1 MYIERNLSYTNP
13 SMKKGLLLILSL
25 LLPTLV
31 MAGTVGKDAAMKKA
45 RSFMD
50 SRNGAKTRSVQ
61 AELQLAAAQEG
72 YYIFNVSR
80 QGGFVIVS
88 SDDCAPDILGYADSG
103 TIDPDNMPDNMKA
116 WLQGYADQISWMKAN
131 GAKPWQQTMTRGG
144 ARNAISPLLT
154 SHWTQNAPYNNQTP
168 TYVITYTDNTTET
181 KHYVTGCVATAVGQI
196 MYYSKWPTGNTKAI
210 PEYKPDNSGG
220 TSFPT
225 LPALGATMFDW
236 LKMGDRMTDSDD
248 GAKEVAKLMKYI
260 GTAVQMNYAKDGSGA
275 NDGVAIKAMKN
286 YFGYTNATY
295 LERNKFSYSEWI
307 DIIYS
312 ELSAGRPVL
321 YGGQSTGGGHAF
333 VCDGYAEDDLFH
345 INWGWNNGQDG
356 YFRLSALKPEDEGI
370 GGSTTGDGYRMMQD
384 IGVGLANPDFTA
396 SYPSGEFTNPTLTV
410 VSVTPTNLTAN
421 QANDITITIQNESTT
436 EVFHDN
442 ITVALMKNKDDI
454 LQNLAGTTVDIEPG
468 KIKDITLSVTP
479 TYFGTSIPLAVFNGY
494 FGGTKLK
501 TVNVTIAEGSGS
513 GTPTETSNDVELTF
527 SVKVI
532 NLSSDGKYILG
543 DKAKLAITATNNDNK
558 NYSGYIGYYL
568 DWSMSGYNGT
578 GSGYVSTTV
587 AANSSKTVEKE
598 LDFKQF
604 VQNLIAKG
612 LPATSD
618 YTTGSY
624 TFQASY
630 NKAGSFTQNEA
641 SKTDTYGCK
650 PGLTYYNAAGELM
663 YDIATATYTAPTDA
677 KLVDLRGQT
686 TVNSITPSQNPNC
699 LYLLDESAT
708 APSGLT
714 TNIVKGT
721 SSASI
726 TLQDGYD
733 LFAPFDITASQ
744 ISYTRKITTPYTVTS
759 GKSKGWTTIC
769 LPFDVT
775 TIKADGTAIDW
786 FKNSSDKGKDFWL
799 AEFKSDDASRVT
811 FDYASEMKAYT
822 PYIIAVPG
830 DQWGREY
837 DLTGKTLTFSG
848 TNATIKSAPK
858 ATVSGSNFKFSGA
871 LNKQSLTDVYALN
884 AEGNKFE
891 NGNSTVDAFRA
902 YFAPGTISYA
912 PKSFDIVF
920 GDGGATG
927 ISTVTSQTE
936 IPAIVYDL
944 TGKKVGIATEIDQL
958 PRGIYIVNGK
968 KIIK

>member
-1 MYIERNLSYTNP
+1 MYIKRNLSYTNP

-131 GAKPWQQTMTRGG
+131 GAKSWQQTMTRGG

-168 TYVITYTDNTTET
+168 TYEIEYTDNTKET

-210 PEYKPDNSGG
+210 PAYTPDNSGG

-225 LPALGATMFDW
+225 LPALGATKFDW
-236 LKMGDRMTDSDD
+236 SKMGDRMTDSDA
-248 GAKEVAKLMKYI
+248 GADEVAKLMKYI

-275 NDGVAIKAMKN
+275 NDGVAIEAMKD

-295 LERNKFSYSEWI
+295 LERDKFSYSEWI

-312 ELSAGRPVL
+312 ELAAGRPVF

-370 GGSTTGDGYRMMQD
+370 GGSTTGDGYRMWQD
-384 IGVGLANPDFTA
+384 IGVGLAKPDFTA
-396 SYPSGEFTNPTLTV
+396 SYPTGAATNPTLTV
-410 VSVTPTNLTAN
+410 ESVTPDNLTAN

-436 EVFHDN
+436 EAFHDN
-442 ITVALMKNKDDI
+442 ITVALMESETTI

-468 KIKDITLSVTP
+468 KTKEITLSVTP
-479 TYFGTSIPLAVFNGY
+479 TYIGTSIPLAVFNGY

-513 GTPTETSNDVELTF
+513 ETPAETSNDVELTF
-527 SVKVI
+527 SVKV
-532 NLSSDGKYILG
+532 NNALTESGTNYILG
-543 DKAKLAITATNNDNK
+543 NKVKATVTVTNSTETAYK
-558 NYSGYIGYYL
+558 GFIGLYL
-568 DWSMSGYNGT
+568 WVWDEHGN
-578 GSGYVSTTV
+578 GSGSGSYAGRIIEAKSNKEIDFEYDVSEGGKYSLTPFYYKGGTNKSNQVEDRADIYKFYVATPAVTYY
-587 AANSSKTVEKE
+587 AAN
-598 LDFKQF
+598 
-604 VQNLIAKG
+604 
-612 LPATSD
+612 
-618 YTTGSY
+618 
-624 TFQASY
+624 
-630 NKAGSFTQNEA
+630 
-641 SKTDTYGCK
+641 
-650 PGLTYYNAAGELM
+650 GELK
-663 YDIATATYTAPTDA
+663 YAKATRTYTAPTDA
-677 KLVDLRGQT
+677 KVVDLRGQT
-686 TVNSITPSQNPNC
+686 TVTSIKPSKNPNC

-708 APSGLT
+708 APNGLT

-721 SSASI
+721 SSESI

-775 TIKADGTAIDW
+775 TIKADDTTIDW
-786 FKNSSDKGKDFWL
+786 FHSITDKGKDFWL
-799 AEFKSDDASRVT
+799 AEFKSDGASSVT
-811 FDYASEMKAYT
+811 FDYTSQLKAYT

-830 DQWGREY
+830 SQWGREY

-871 LNKQSLTDVYALN
+871 LKQQSLTDVFALN

-891 NGNSTVDAFRA
+891 GGNSTVDAFRA

-936 IPAIVYDL
+936 SPAIVYDL

-958 PRGIYIVNGK
+958 PRGIYIINGK

>member
-25 LLPTLV
+25 LLPALV

-131 GAKPWQQTMTRGG
+131 GAKSWQQPMTRGG

-168 TYVITYTDNTTET
+168 TYVTDNTKET

-196 MYYSKWPTGNTKAI
+196 MYYSKWPTGNTTAI
-210 PEYKPDNSGG
+210 PGYTPEDSSY
-220 TSFPT
+220 PT
-225 LPALGATMFDW
+225 LPNLDATTFDW
-236 LKMGDRMTDSDD
+236 SKMGDRMTDSDD
-248 GAKEVAKLMKYI
+248 EAKEVAKLMKYI
-260 GTAVQMNYAKDGSGA
+260 GTAVQMNYAEDGSGA
-275 NDGVAIKAMKN
+275 NDAVAVDAMKN

-295 LERNKFSYSEWI
+295 LERKKFTYSEWI

-312 ELSAGRPVL
+312 ELAAGRPVF

-370 GGSTTGDGYRMMQD
+370 GGSTTGDGYRMWQD
-384 IGVGLANPDFTA
+384 IGVGLAKPNFTA
-396 SYPSGEFTNPTLTV
+396 SYPTGADTNPTLTV
-410 VSVTPTNLTAN
+410 VSVTPDNLTAN
-421 QANDITITIQNESTT
+421 QANDITIKIKNESTT
-436 EVFHDN
+436 EAFHDN

-468 KIKDITLSVTP
+468 KTKEITLSVTP
-479 TYFGTSIPLAVFNGY
+479 IWSGTIPLAVFNGY
-494 FGGTKLK
+494 FGGTKLE
-501 TVNVTIAEGSGS
+501 TVNVTIAKGSG
-513 GTPTETSNDVELTF
+513 GETPAETSNDVELTF
-527 SVKVI
+527 SVKV
-532 NLSSDGKYILG
+532 NNALTESGTNYILG
-543 DKAKLAITATNNDNK
+543 NKVKATVTVTNSTETAYKGFIGLFLWVWDNNGNGSASGYSTGGLVGANSCIDIDFEYDVSEGGTYSLTPFYFKGGTDKSNRVEDRADISKSYVATPAIT
-558 NYSGYIGYYL
+558 YY
-568 DWSMSGYNGT
+568 
-578 GSGYVSTTV
+578 
-587 AANSSKTVEKE
+587 AANGALKYAKATV
-598 LDFKQF
+598 
-604 VQNLIAKG
+604 N
-612 LPATSD
+612 
-618 YTTGSY
+618 
-624 TFQASY
+624 
-630 NKAGSFTQNEA
+630 
-641 SKTDTYGCK
+641 
-650 PGLTYYNAAGELM
+650 
-663 YDIATATYTAPTDA
+663 YTAPTDA

-686 TVNSITPSQNPNC
+686 AVKSITPSKNPNC

-708 APSGLT
+708 APNGLT

-721 SSASI
+721 SSESI

-733 LFAPFDITASQ
+733 LFAPFDITASK

-786 FKNSSDKGKDFWL
+786 FKSSSDKRKDFWL
-799 AEFKSDDASRVT
+799 AEFESDGARSVT

-830 DQWGREY
+830 DQWGSEY

-884 AEGNKFE
+884 TEGNKFE
-891 NGNSTVDAFRA
+891 SGNSTVDAFRA

-920 GDGGATG
+920 GDGDATG
-927 ISTVTSQTE
+927 ISTVTPQTE
-936 IPAIVYDL
+936 SAAIVYDL

-958 PRGIYIVNGK
+958 PRGIYIINGK

>member
-1 MYIERNLSYTNP
+1 MYIERNLFYTNP

-116 WLQGYADQISWMKAN
+116 WLQGYADQISWMKVN

-168 TYVITYTDNTTET
+168 TYVIEYTDNTKET

-196 MYYSKWPTGNTKAI
+196 MYYSKWPEGKTEAI
-210 PEYKPDNSGG
+210 PAYTPNNSDG

-225 LPALGATMFDW
+225 LPALGATTFVW
-236 LKMGDRMTDSDD
+236 SKMGDRMTNSDT
-248 GAKEVAKLMKYI
+248 GADEVARLMKYI
-260 GTAVQMNYAKDGSGA
+260 GTAVRMNYAKDGSGA
-275 NDGVAIKAMKN
+275 NDGVAIEAMKN
-286 YFGYTNATY
+286 YFGYANATY

-370 GGSTTGDGYRMMQD
+370 GGSTTGDGYRMWQD
-384 IGVGLANPDFTA
+384 IGVGLAKPDFTA
-396 SYPSGEFTNPTLTV
+396 SYPKGAATTPELTV
-410 VSVTPTNLTAN
+410 VSVTPDNLTAN
-421 QANDITITIQNESTT
+421 QANDITITIKNESTT
-436 EVFHDN
+436 EAFHDN
-442 ITVALMKNKDDI
+442 ITVALMKNKADI

-468 KIKDITLSVTP
+468 KTKEITLSVTP
-479 TYFGTSIPLAVFNGY
+479 TYIGTSIPLAVFNGY

-501 TVNVTIAEGSGS
+501 TVNVTIAKGSGGS
-513 GTPTETSNDVELTF
+513 STETTSDVDL
-527 SVKVI
+527 SLKVKVN
-532 NLSSDGKYILG
+532 NLSSDSKYILG
-543 DKAKLAITATNNDNK
+543 SKAKVSLTATNKEKTK
-558 NYSGYIGYYL
+558 NFKGQIGVVL
-568 DWSMSGYNGT
+568 WRQWT
-578 GSGYVSTTV
+578 EGSS
-587 AANSSKTVEKE
+587 
-598 LDFKQF
+598 
-604 VQNLIAKG
+604 I
-612 LPATSD
+612 
-618 YTTGSY
+618 YTSY
-624 TFQASY
+624 THQYWNPVVVEA
-630 NKAGSFTQNEA
+630 NGSSTIDFEFDLEETGEYYFTSFYFKGSTQTNDEA
-641 SKTDTYGCK
+641 DKGIRYTVK
-650 PGLTYYNAAGELM
+650 PGLTYYNAAGELK
-663 YDIATATYTAPTDA
+663 YDIATANYTAPTDA

-686 TVNSITPSQNPNC
+686 TVNSITLSQNPNC

-721 SSASI
+721 SSESI

-775 TIKADGTAIDW
+775 TIKADGKAIDW
-786 FKNSSDKGKDFWL
+786 FKSSSDKGKDFWL
-799 AEFKSDDASRVT
+799 AEFESDGASSVT
-811 FDYASEMKAYT
+811 FDYTSQLKAYT

-830 DQWGREY
+830 SQWGSEY

-891 NGNSTVDAFRA
+891 GGNSTVDAFRA
-902 YFAPGTISYA
+902 YFAPGTVSYA